1 MVDPYR
7 PSRDWREGYAEGYSA
22 GLDEGGAIARAALL
36 QRFAQPGTRKGQV
49 RKTARRAYRG
59 PNRWNKYVGTKRNQV
74 RYKSGSKK
82 GKLNLGAM
90 ATNYRRIHK
99 IKKPRR
105 SR

>member
-7 PSRDWREGYAEGYSA
+7 PSRDWREAYDEGYASGFGEGY
-22 GLDEGGAIARAALL
+22 ARARADAE
-36 QRFAQPGTRKGQV
+36 RGIFAPPGTRKGQV

-99 IKKPRR
+99 IKKRR
-105 SR
+105 R